1 MLLINEKKKL
11 SQKIAELKKSG
22 RKINFI
28 PTMGNLHKGHI
39 SLIRAAKKKNFI
51 SLVSIYVNPH
61 QFDDK
66 KDFLRYPRTL
76 SIDKC
81 LLIRENIDLL
91 FAPDNNFLN
100 KKLYPP
106 PLGKIASRL
115 CGVDRPGHFKGVAK
129 VIINFL
135 DIIKP
140 NYIYLGEKDFQQ
152 IMVIKKI
159 IKVCNFKTDVIVVP
173 TIRDTKEVAIS
184 SRNQFLRNKK
194 NELMRIPDTLNKI
207 RIKISEGNFSIS
219 SIEDFKKNLLENDIN
234 KVNYL
239 EILKEDNLSK
249 IGKNFC
255 DCRIF
260 ISVNIDGIKLIDNK
274 RLDSRIKLVGEKI
287 VVEN

>member
-11 SQKIAELKKSG
+11 SQKIAELKRSG

-152 IMVIKKI
+152 VMVIKKI
-159 IKVCNFKTDVIVVP
+159 IKVCDFKTDVIVVP
-173 TIRDTKEVAIS
+173 TIRDTNEVAIS
-184 SRNQFLRNKK
+184 SRNQFLRNRK

>member
-1 MLLINEKKKL
+1 MIKK
-11 SQKIAELKKSG
+11 I
-22 RKINFI
+22 
-28 PTMGNLHKGHI
+28 
-39 SLIRAAKKKNFI
+39 
-51 SLVSIYVNPH
+51 
-61 QFDDK
+61 
-66 KDFLRYPRTL
+66 FLRYPRTL

-274 RLDSRIKLVGEKI
+274 RLDSRIKLVGEK
-287 VVEN
+287 NSC